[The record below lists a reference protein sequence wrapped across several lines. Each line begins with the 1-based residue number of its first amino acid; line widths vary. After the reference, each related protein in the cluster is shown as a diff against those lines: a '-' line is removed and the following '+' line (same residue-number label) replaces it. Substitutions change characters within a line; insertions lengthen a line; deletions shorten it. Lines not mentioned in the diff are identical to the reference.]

1 MPDTKLILASGSS
14 IRKQML
20 ADAGVVF
27 EVITSEVDEDLIKST
42 FTKETFPKRVI
53 ELSKAKA
60 KEVSKLYPGALVI
73 GADQIC
79 VLGNESFDK
88 PLEFSKAVE
97 NLTKLSGKTHIQFS
111 GVCLYKDRKLIWEHS
126 EFAELKMKSL
136 SQEEIKAYIKLD
148 DPLQCCGCYKFESNG
163 SDLFEYVKGSENVIK
178 GLALEALLEAL
189 DKYN

>member
-27 EVITSEVDEDLIKST
+27 EVITSHVDEDLIKSN
-42 FTKETFPKRVI
+42 FVKETFPERVI

-111 GVCLYKDRKLIWEHS
+111 GACLYKDRKLIWEHS

>member
-73 GADQIC
+73 GADQMC

-111 GVCLYKDRKLIWEHS
+111 GVCLYRDRKLIWEHS

-148 DPLQCCGCYKFESNG
+148 EPLQCCGCYKFESNG

-178 GLALEALLEAL
+178 GLALEALLVAL

>member
-73 GADQIC
+73 GADQMC

-111 GVCLYKDRKLIWEHS
+111 GVCLYRDRKLIWEHS

-148 DPLQCCGCYKFESNG
+148 EPLQCCGCYKFESNG

>member
-88 PLEFSKAVE
+88 PLEFSKAVA

-163 SDLFEYVKGSENVIK
+163 SDLFVYVKGSENVIK

>member
-1 MPDTKLILASGSS
+1 MVAENVSTKCDSCFDNKFDSHMKFLEWGEKNIWWFDYTTPQLFNHIARGLGSW
-14 IRKQML
+14 RFVCQFLHFFK
-20 ADAGVVF
+20 F
-27 EVITSEVDEDLIKST
+27 
-42 FTKETFPKRVI
+42 F
-53 ELSKAKA
+53 
-60 KEVSKLYPGALVI
+60 
-73 GADQIC
+73 
-79 VLGNESFDK
+79 
-88 PLEFSKAVE
+88 FS
-97 NLTKLSGKTHIQFS
+97 H
-111 GVCLYKDRKLIWEHS
+111 YKNNKLIWDHS

>member
-27 EVITSEVDEDLIKST
+27 EVITSHVDEDLIKSS
-42 FTKETFPKRVI
+42 FVKETFPERVI

-73 GADQIC
+73 GADQMC
-79 VLGNESFDK
+79 VLGNENFDK
-88 PLEFSKAVE
+88 PLEFSKAVA

-126 EFAELKMKSL
+126 ESAELKMKPL
-136 SQEEIKAYIKLD
+136 SRNEIEAYIRLD

-163 SDLFEYVKGSENVIK
+163 ADLFENIVGSENVIK

>member
-1 MPDTKLILASGSS
+1 MPELPIILASGSE
-14 IRKQML
+14 IRKSIL
-20 ADAGVVF
+20 EESNISF
-27 EVITSEVDEDLIKST
+27 SIIKPSVDEEEIKSS
-42 FTKETFPKRVI
+42 FKSEDFSERARI
-53 ELSKAKA
+53 LAKAKA
-60 KEVSKLYPGALVI
+60 REVSSNHLNSLVI

-79 VLGNESFDK
+79 VLGSKTYSK
-88 PLEFSKAVE
+88 PGNFKKAVR
-97 NLTKLSGKTHIQFS
+97 NLTELSGNLHRQYS
-111 GVCLYKDRKLIWEHS
+111 GICLYRDGELLWEHS
-126 EFAELKMKSL
+126 EFAELKMKYL

>member
-73 GADQIC
+73 GADQMC

-111 GVCLYKDRKLIWEHS
+111 GVCLYKERKLIWEHS

-136 SQEEIKAYIKLD
+136 SKEEIKAYIKLD

>member
-111 GVCLYKDRKLIWEHS
+111 GVCLYKERKLIWEHS